1 MIIVMKKWMK
11 YRASVVFFFV
21 TWFLLVISFTGNFF
35 GVGLWQSWFDGFQR
49 DSSAIIEKTALC
61 KEKSSYSGPL
71 IVTKNEDYNSVM
83 MSEGCDTSLLK
94 PYASQYGLQARIITA
109 LAPKDNAKLPSYFK
123 KVNILLSAA
132 MAALMALV
140 ALRVR
145 KLFGFVAAAVF
156 ATLVA
161 FSPWVVG
168 YAQNIYWIEPLM
180 FAPFTFAFLSY
191 SYCKSS
197 KKLWLFYLGEAV
209 LLFLKFLSGYEY
221 ISTIAMSVLVPIIF
235 FELINNKQK
244 IIKLWKHAVMT
255 CIVVAV
261 AFVGAYATNFV
272 ALSGYYHSSDTAL
285 KMINERASERGFSG
299 IRKMRTHAVGN
310 LKTLLPESY
319 AFADRFINMEELA
332 NDKGPTYRYLAI
344 NAGNYVLLP
353 ALSLPLSLKGMV
365 GEIVQSVFVWVL
377 VGYLLLFYLKKRY
390 HSFKYY
396 RSFLWALHASLA
408 GALSWLILMPGHAL
422 PHAHINGIVFYMPL
436 LLFVYMVAGLY
447 IGNIVKKRRKR
458 A

>member
-1 MIIVMKKWMK
+1 MVSIMERKK
-11 YRASVVFFFV
+11 SILFFGVVWGVLFLSFF
-21 TWFLLVISFTGNFF
+21 GNIF
-35 GVGLWQSWFDGFQR
+35 GVGLWREWFDGFQR
-49 DSSAIIEKTALC
+49 DSSAIVEKTARC
-61 KEKSSYSGPL
+61 KEKSGYSGPL
-71 IVTKNEDYNSVM
+71 IVAKNEDYNSVM
-83 MSEGCDTSLLK
+83 TTGGCDAGLLK

-109 LAPKDNAKLPSYFK
+109 LAPNDSAKLPVYFK
-123 KVNILLSAA
+123 KVNVVLSAA

-156 ATLVA
+156 ATLIA

-168 YAQNIYWIEPLM
+168 YAQNMYWIEPLM
-180 FAPFTFAFLSY
+180 FAPFALAFLSY

-197 KKLWLFYLGEAV
+197 KKMWLFYLGETI
-209 LLFLKFLSGYEY
+209 LLFLKLLGGYEY
-221 ISTIAMSVLVPIIF
+221 ISTIAISVLVPIIF
-235 FELINNKQK
+235 FELVNNKQK

-255 CIVVAV
+255 CVVVVV
-261 AFVGAYATNFV
+261 AFVGAYATNFM
-272 ALSGYYHSSDTAL
+272 ALSDYYHSSDTAL
-285 KMINERASERGFSG
+285 KMINERASERGLSG

-319 AFADRFINMEELA
+319 EFANRFINMEELA
-332 NDKGPTYRYLAI
+332 KDRGSTYQYLAI

-365 GEIVQSVFVWVL
+365 GEIVQSVLVWVL
-377 VGYLLLFYLKKRY
+377 VGYLVLFYLKRR
-390 HSFKYY
+390 HPSFKYY
-396 RSFLWALHASLA
+396 RSFLWSLHISLA

-422 PHAHINGIVFYMPL
+422 PHAHINGIVFYTPL
-436 LLFVYMVAGLY
+436 LLFVYMVVGLY

>member
-11 YRASVVFFFV
+11 YRASMIFFFV

-49 DSSAIIEKTALC
+49 DSSAIIEKTARC

-83 MSEGCDTSLLK
+83 MAEDCDASLLK

-109 LAPKDNAKLPSYFK
+109 LASKDSAKLPSYFK
-123 KVNILLSAA
+123 KVNVVLSAV
-132 MAALMALV
+132 MAAIMALV

-145 KLFGFVAAAVF
+145 KLFGFVVAAVF

-161 FSPWVVG
+161 FSPWIVG
-168 YAQNIYWIEPLM
+168 YAQNMYWIEPLM
-180 FAPFTFAFLSY
+180 FAPFAFAFLSY

-197 KKLWLFYLGEAV
+197 KKMWLFYLGETI
-209 LLFLKFLSGYEY
+209 LLFLKLLSGYEY
-221 ISTIAMSVLVPIIF
+221 ISTIAISVFVPIIF
-235 FELINNKQK
+235 FELVNNKQK
-244 IIKLWKHAVMT
+244 VIKLWKHAVMT
-255 CIVVAV
+255 GVVVVV
-261 AFVGAYATNFV
+261 AFVGAYVTNFM
-272 ALSGYYHSSDTAL
+272 ALADYYHSSDTAL
-285 KMINERASERGFSG
+285 KMINERASERGLSG

-319 AFADRFINMEELA
+319 TFANRFINMEELA
-332 NDKGPTYRYLAI
+332 KDRGSTYQYLAI

-353 ALSLPLSLKGMV
+353 ALSLPLSIKGV
-365 GEIVQSVFVWVL
+365 FGEIVQSILVWVL
-377 VGYLLLFYLKKRY
+377 VGYLVLFYLKRR
-390 HSFKYY
+390 HPSFKYY
-396 RSFLWALHASLA
+396 RSFLWSLHISLA

-436 LLFVYMVAGLY
+436 LLFVYMIVGLY
-447 IGNIVKKRRKR
+447 VGNMVKKWRKH

>member
-1 MIIVMKKWMK
+1 MERKK
-11 YRASVVFFFV
+11 SILFFGVVWGVLFLSFF
-21 TWFLLVISFTGNFF
+21 GNIF
-35 GVGLWQSWFDGFQR
+35 GVGLWREWFDGFQR
-49 DSSAIIEKTALC
+49 DSSAIVEKTARC
-61 KEKSSYSGPL
+61 KEKFGYSGPL
-71 IVTKNEDYNSVM
+71 IVAKNEDYNSVM
-83 MSEGCDTSLLK
+83 TTGGCDASLLK

-109 LAPKDNAKLPSYFK
+109 LAPKDSTKLSVYFK
-123 KVNILLSAA
+123 KVNVVLAAA

-145 KLFGFVAAAVF
+145 KLFGFVVAAVF

-161 FSPWVVG
+161 FSPWIVG
-168 YAQNIYWIEPLM
+168 YAQNMYWIEPLM

-197 KKLWLFYLGEAV
+197 KKMWLFYLGETI
-209 LLFLKFLSGYEY
+209 LLFLKLLGGYEY
-221 ISTIAMSVLVPIIF
+221 ISTIAISVFVPIIF
-235 FELINNKQK
+235 FELVNNKQK
-244 IIKLWKHAVMT
+244 VIKLWKHAVMT
-255 CIVVAV
+255 CIVVVV
-261 AFVGAYATNFV
+261 AFVGAYATNFM
-272 ALSGYYHSSDTAL
+272 ALSDYYHSSDTAL
-285 KMINERASERGFSG
+285 KMINERASERGLSG
-299 IRKMRTHAVGN
+299 IRKMRAHAIGN

-319 AFADRFINMEELA
+319 TFADRFINMEELA
-332 NDKGPTYRYLAI
+332 KDKGSTYQYLAI

-365 GEIVQSVFVWVL
+365 GEIVQSVLVWVL
-377 VGYLLLFYLKKRY
+377 VGYLVLFYLKRR
-390 HSFKYY
+390 HPSFKYY
-396 RSFLWALHASLA
+396 RSFLWSLHISLA

-436 LLFVYMVAGLY
+436 LLFVYMVVGLY

>member
-1 MIIVMKKWMK
+1 MVSIMERKK
-11 YRASVVFFFV
+11 SILFFGVVWGVLFLSFF
-21 TWFLLVISFTGNFF
+21 GNIF
-35 GVGLWQSWFDGFQR
+35 GVGLWREWFDGFQR
-49 DSSAIIEKTALC
+49 DSSAIVEKTARC
-61 KEKSSYSGPL
+61 KEKSGYSGPL
-71 IVTKNEDYNSVM
+71 IVAKNEDYNSVM
-83 MSEGCDTSLLK
+83 TTGGCDAGLLK

-109 LAPKDNAKLPSYFK
+109 LAPNDSAKLPVYFK
-123 KVNILLSAA
+123 KVNVVLSAA

-156 ATLVA
+156 ATLIA

-168 YAQNIYWIEPLM
+168 YAQNMYWIEPLM
-180 FAPFTFAFLSY
+180 FAPFALAFLSY

-197 KKLWLFYLGEAV
+197 KKMWLFYLGETI
-209 LLFLKFLSGYEY
+209 LLFLKLLGGYEY
-221 ISTIAMSVLVPIIF
+221 ISTIAISVLVPIIF
-235 FELINNKQK
+235 FELVNNKQK

-255 CIVVAV
+255 CVVVVV
-261 AFVGAYATNFV
+261 AFVGAYATNFM
-272 ALSGYYHSSDTAL
+272 ALSDYYHSSDTAL
-285 KMINERASERGFSG
+285 KMINERASERGLSG

-319 AFADRFINMEELA
+319 EFANRFINMEELA
-332 NDKGPTYRYLAI
+332 KDRGSTYQYLAI

-365 GEIVQSVFVWVL
+365 GEIVQSVLVWVL
-377 VGYLLLFYLKKRY
+377 VGYLVLFYLKRR
-390 HSFKYY
+390 HPSFKYY
-396 RSFLWALHASLA
+396 RSFLWSLHISLA

-436 LLFVYMVAGLY
+436 LLFVYMVVGLY

>member
-1 MIIVMKKWMK
+1 MVSIMERKKSILFF
-11 YRASVVFFFV
+11 SVVWVVLFLSFF
-21 TWFLLVISFTGNFF
+21 GNVF
-35 GVGLWQSWFDGFQR
+35 GVGLWREWFDGFQR
-49 DSSAIIEKTALC
+49 DSSAIVEKTARC
-61 KEKSSYSGPL
+61 KEKSGYSGPL
-71 IVTKNEDYNSVM
+71 IVAKNEDYNSVM
-83 MSEGCDTSLLK
+83 MAEDCDASLLK

-123 KVNILLSAA
+123 KVNVVLSAA

-140 ALRVR
+140 TLRVR
-145 KLFGFVAAAVF
+145 KLFGLVAAAVF

-168 YAQNIYWIEPLM
+168 YAQNMYWIEPLM
-180 FAPFTFAFLSY
+180 FAPFAFAFLSY

-197 KKLWLFYLGEAV
+197 KKMWLFYLGETI
-209 LLFLKFLSGYEY
+209 LLFLKLLGGYEY
-221 ISTIAMSVLVPIIF
+221 ISTIAISVLVPIIF
-235 FELINNKQK
+235 FELVNNKQK
-244 IIKLWKHAVMT
+244 VIKLWKHAVMT
-255 CIVVAV
+255 CVVVVV
-261 AFVGAYATNFV
+261 AFVGAYATNFM
-272 ALSGYYHSSDTAL
+272 ALSDYYHSSDTAL
-285 KMINERASERGFSG
+285 KMINERASERGLSG

-319 AFADRFINMEELA
+319 EFANRFINMEELA
-332 NDKGPTYRYLAI
+332 KDRGSTYQYLAI

-353 ALSLPLSLKGMV
+353 ALSLPLSIKGV
-365 GEIVQSVFVWVL
+365 FGEIVQSILVWVL
-377 VGYLLLFYLKKRY
+377 VGYLVLFYLKRR
-390 HSFKYY
+390 HPSFKYY
-396 RSFLWALHASLA
+396 RSFLWSLHISLA

-436 LLFVYMVAGLY
+436 LLFVYMVVGLY

>member
-1 MIIVMKKWMK
+1 MVSIMERKKSILFF
-11 YRASVVFFFV
+11 SVVWVVLFLSFF
-21 TWFLLVISFTGNFF
+21 GNVF
-35 GVGLWQSWFDGFQR
+35 GVGLWREWFDGFQR
-49 DSSAIIEKTALC
+49 DSSAIVEKTARC
-61 KEKSSYSGPL
+61 KEKSGYSGPL
-71 IVTKNEDYNSVM
+71 IVAKNEDYNSVM
-83 MSEGCDTSLLK
+83 TTGGCDASLLK

-109 LAPKDNAKLPSYFK
+109 LAPNDSAKLPVYFK
-123 KVNILLSAA
+123 KVNVVLSAA

-140 ALRVR
+140 TLRVR
-145 KLFGFVAAAVF
+145 KLFGLVAAAVF

-168 YAQNIYWIEPLM
+168 YAQNMYWIEPLM
-180 FAPFTFAFLSY
+180 FAPFAFAFLSY

-197 KKLWLFYLGEAV
+197 KKMWLFYLGETI
-209 LLFLKFLSGYEY
+209 LLFLKLLGGYEY

-235 FELINNKQK
+235 FELVNNKQK
-244 IIKLWKHAVMT
+244 VIKLWKHAVMT
-255 CIVVAV
+255 GVVVVV
-261 AFVGAYATNFV
+261 AFVGAYVTNFM
-272 ALSGYYHSSDTAL
+272 ALSDYYHSSDTAL
-285 KMINERASERGFSG
+285 KMINERASERGLSG

-319 AFADRFINMEELA
+319 EFANRFINMEELA
-332 NDKGPTYRYLAI
+332 KDRGSTYQYLAI

-365 GEIVQSVFVWVL
+365 GEIVQSVLVWVL
-377 VGYLLLFYLKKRY
+377 VGYLVLFYLKRR
-390 HSFKYY
+390 HPSFKYY
-396 RSFLWALHASLA
+396 RSFLWSLHISLA

-436 LLFVYMVAGLY
+436 LLFVYMVVGLY

>member
-1 MIIVMKKWMK
+1 MERKKSILFF
-11 YRASVVFFFV
+11 SVVWVVLFLSFF
-21 TWFLLVISFTGNFF
+21 GNVF
-35 GVGLWQSWFDGFQR
+35 GVGLWREWFDGFQR
-49 DSSAIIEKTALC
+49 DSSAIVEKTARC
-61 KEKSSYSGPL
+61 KEKSGYSGPL
-71 IVTKNEDYNSVM
+71 IVAKNEDYNSVM
-83 MSEGCDTSLLK
+83 MAEDCDASLLK

-123 KVNILLSAA
+123 KVNVVLSAA

-140 ALRVR
+140 TLRVR
-145 KLFGFVAAAVF
+145 KLFGLVAAAVF

-168 YAQNIYWIEPLM
+168 YAQNMYWIEPLM
-180 FAPFTFAFLSY
+180 FAPFAFAFLSY

-197 KKLWLFYLGEAV
+197 KKMWLFYLGETI
-209 LLFLKFLSGYEY
+209 LLFLKLLGGYEY
-221 ISTIAMSVLVPIIF
+221 ISTIAISVLVPIIF
-235 FELINNKQK
+235 FELVNNKQK
-244 IIKLWKHAVMT
+244 VISLWKHAVMT
-255 CIVVAV
+255 CVVVVV
-261 AFVGAYATNFV
+261 AFVGAYATNFM
-272 ALSGYYHSSDTAL
+272 ALSDYYHSSDTAL
-285 KMINERASERGFSG
+285 KMINERASERGLSG

-319 AFADRFINMEELA
+319 EFANRFINMEELA
-332 NDKGPTYRYLAI
+332 KDRGSTYQYLAI

-353 ALSLPLSLKGMV
+353 ALSLPLLLKGMV
-365 GEIVQSVFVWVL
+365 GEIVQSVLVWVL
-377 VGYLLLFYLKKRY
+377 VGYLVLFYLKRR
-390 HSFKYY
+390 HPSFKYY
-396 RSFLWALHASLA
+396 RSFLWSLHISLA

-436 LLFVYMVAGLY
+436 LLFVYMVVGLY

>member
-1 MIIVMKKWMK
+1 MISIMERKKNILFFG
-11 YRASVVFFFV
+11 VVWGILFLSFF
-21 TWFLLVISFTGNFF
+21 GNIF
-35 GVGLWQSWFDGFQR
+35 GVGLWREWFDGFQR
-49 DSSAIIEKTALC
+49 DSSAIIEKTARC
-61 KEKSSYSGPL
+61 KEKFGYSGPL
-71 IVTKNEDYNSVM
+71 IVAKNEDYNSVM
-83 MSEGCDTSLLK
+83 TTGGCDASLLK

-123 KVNILLSAA
+123 KVNVVLSAA

-145 KLFGFVAAAVF
+145 KLFGFVAAVVF
-156 ATLVA
+156 AILVA
-161 FSPWVVG
+161 FSPWIVG
-168 YAQNIYWIEPLM
+168 YAQNMYWIEPLM
-180 FAPFTFAFLSY
+180 FAPFAFAFLSY

-197 KKLWLFYLGEAV
+197 KKLWLFYLGEAI
-209 LLFLKFLSGYEY
+209 LLFLKLLGGYEY

-244 IIKLWKHAVMT
+244 IIRLWKHAVMT
-255 CIVVAV
+255 CIVVV
-261 AFVGAYATNFV
+261 MAFVGAYATNFMT
-272 ALSGYYHSSDTAL
+272 LSDYYHSSDTAL
-285 KMINERASERGFSG
+285 KMINERASERGLSG
-299 IRKMRTHAVGN
+299 IRKMRAHAIGN

-319 AFADRFINMEELA
+319 TFADRFINMEELA
-332 NDKGPTYRYLAI
+332 KDTGPTYQYLVI
-344 NAGNYVLLP
+344 NASNYVLLP
-353 ALSLPLSLKGMV
+353 ALSLPLSFKGV
-365 GEIVQSVFVWVL
+365 FGDIIQSVFVWIL
-377 VGYLLLFYLKKRY
+377 AGYLLLFYLKKRH

-422 PHAHINGIVFYMPL
+422 PHAHINGIVFYIPL
-436 LLFVYMVAGLY
+436 LLFVYMVVGLY

>member
-1 MIIVMKKWMK
+1 MVSIMERKK
-11 YRASVVFFFV
+11 SILFFGVVWGVLFLSFF
-21 TWFLLVISFTGNFF
+21 GNIF
-35 GVGLWQSWFDGFQR
+35 GVGLWREWFDGFQR
-49 DSSAIIEKTALC
+49 DSSAIVEKTARC
-61 KEKSSYSGPL
+61 KEKSGYSGPL
-71 IVTKNEDYNSVM
+71 IVAKNEDYNSVM
-83 MSEGCDTSLLK
+83 TTGGCDASLLK

-109 LAPKDNAKLPSYFK
+109 LAPNDSAKLPVYFK
-123 KVNILLSAA
+123 KVNVVLSAA

-145 KLFGFVAAAVF
+145 KLFGFVTAAVF

-168 YAQNIYWIEPLM
+168 YAQNMYWIEPLM
-180 FAPFTFAFLSY
+180 FAPFAFAFLSY

-197 KKLWLFYLGEAV
+197 KKMWLFYLGETI
-209 LLFLKFLSGYEY
+209 LLFLKLLGGYEY
-221 ISTIAMSVLVPIIF
+221 ISTIAISVLVPIIF
-235 FELINNKQK
+235 FELVNNKQK
-244 IIKLWKHAVMT
+244 VIKLWKHAVMT
-255 CIVVAV
+255 GVVVVV
-261 AFVGAYATNFV
+261 AFVGAYVTNFM
-272 ALSGYYHSSDTAL
+272 ALADYYHSSDTAL
-285 KMINERASERGFSG
+285 KMINERASERGLSG

-319 AFADRFINMEELA
+319 KFANRFINMEELA
-332 NDKGPTYRYLAI
+332 KDRGSTYQYLAI

-353 ALSLPLSLKGMV
+353 ALSLPLSIKGV
-365 GEIVQSVFVWVL
+365 FGEIVQSILVWVL
-377 VGYLLLFYLKKRY
+377 VGYLVLFYLKRR
-390 HSFKYY
+390 HPSFKYY
-396 RSFLWALHASLA
+396 RSFLWSLHISLA

-436 LLFVYMVAGLY
+436 LLFVYMVVGLY

>member
-1 MIIVMKKWMK
+1 MERKKSILFF
-11 YRASVVFFFV
+11 SVVWVVLFLSFF
-21 TWFLLVISFTGNFF
+21 GNVF
-35 GVGLWQSWFDGFQR
+35 GVGLWREWFDGFQR
-49 DSSAIIEKTALC
+49 DSSAIVEKTARC
-61 KEKSSYSGPL
+61 KEKSGYSGPL
-71 IVTKNEDYNSVM
+71 IVAKNEDYNSVM
-83 MSEGCDTSLLK
+83 MAEDCDASLLK

-123 KVNILLSAA
+123 KVNVVLSAV
-132 MAALMALV
+132 MAVIMALV

-145 KLFGFVAAAVF
+145 KLFGFVVAAVF

-161 FSPWVVG
+161 FSPWIVG
-168 YAQNIYWIEPLM
+168 YAQNMYWIEPLM
-180 FAPFTFAFLSY
+180 FAPFAFAFLSY

-197 KKLWLFYLGEAV
+197 KKMWLFYLGETI
-209 LLFLKFLSGYEY
+209 LLFLKLLGGYEY
-221 ISTIAMSVLVPIIF
+221 ISTIAISVLVPIIF
-235 FELINNKQK
+235 FELVNNKQK
-244 IIKLWKHAVMT
+244 VISLWRYAVMT
-255 CIVVAV
+255 CVVVVV
-261 AFVGAYATNFV
+261 AFVGAYATNFM
-272 ALSGYYHSSDTAL
+272 ALSDYYHSSDTAL
-285 KMINERASERGFSG
+285 KMINERASERGLSG

-319 AFADRFINMEELA
+319 EFANRFINMEELA
-332 NDKGPTYRYLAI
+332 KDRGSTYQYLAI

-365 GEIVQSVFVWVL
+365 GEIVQSVLVWVL
-377 VGYLLLFYLKKRY
+377 VGYLVLFYLKRR
-390 HSFKYY
+390 HPSFKYY
-396 RSFLWALHASLA
+396 RSFLWSLHISLA

-436 LLFVYMVAGLY
+436 LLFVYMVVGLY